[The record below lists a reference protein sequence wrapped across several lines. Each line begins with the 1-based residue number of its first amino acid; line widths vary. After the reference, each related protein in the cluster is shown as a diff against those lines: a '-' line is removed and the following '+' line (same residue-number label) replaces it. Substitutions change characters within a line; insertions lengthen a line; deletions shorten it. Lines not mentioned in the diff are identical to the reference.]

1 MNIINVMQGIK
12 PAKTNADANQ
22 LLSELAVHALL
33 HLQFRRL
40 VTSNAFS
47 RQDSNE
53 ILQKWLKPKLKSNR
67 YKLIKK
73 PLKVLMQQA
82 KGEHGDLE
90 ALLERCVGAES
101 APVQPH
107 LDSYLLLINE
117 VEKKLGTTVLLSRP
131 EEVDLS
137 HDEDGCLLCV
147 LTTNLN
153 HHFDQ
158 HNKLI
163 EPISMLFRG
172 PMSQRSLFLG
182 AIYAS
187 NTFSYSVQYQDEQF
201 VRITLELA

>member
-1 MNIINVMQGIK
+1 MQGIK

-40 VTSNAFS
+40 ATPNLYS
-47 RQDSNE
+47 RQESND

-73 PLKVLMQQA
+73 PLKAITQQA
-82 KGEHGDLE
+82 KGENGDLE

-117 VEKKLGTTVLLSRP
+117 IEKKLGTTVLLSRA
-131 EEVDLS
+131 EDVDLS
-137 HDEDGCLLCV
+137 HDENGCLLCV
-147 LTTNLN
+147 LTQNLN
-153 HHFDQ
+153 EHFGS
-158 HNKLI
+158 NN
-163 EPISMLFRG
+163 EMRSPISMLFRG
-172 PMSQRSLFLG
+172 PMSQRALFLG
-182 AIYAS
+182 AIYAN
-187 NTFSYSVQYQDEQF
+187 NTFIYSVGYQDEQF

>member
-1 MNIINVMQGIK
+1 MQGIK

-40 VTSNAFS
+40 ATPSLYS
-47 RQDSNE
+47 RQESND

-73 PLKVLMQQA
+73 PLKAITQQA
-82 KGEHGDLE
+82 KGESGDLE

-101 APVQPH
+101 PPVQPH

-117 VEKKLGTTVLLSRP
+117 IEKKLGTTVLLSRA
-131 EEVDLS
+131 EDVDLS
-137 HDEDGCLLCV
+137 HDENGCLLCV
-147 LTTNLN
+147 LTQNLN
-153 HHFDQ
+153 EHFGS
-158 HNKLI
+158 NN
-163 EPISMLFRG
+163 EMCSPISMLFRG
-172 PMSQRSLFLG
+172 PMSQRALFLG
-182 AIYAS
+182 AIYAN
-187 NTFSYSVQYQDEQF
+187 NTFTYSVGYQDEQF

>member
-1 MNIINVMQGIK
+1 MQGIK
-12 PAKTNADANQ
+12 PAKPNADANQ

-33 HLQFRRL
+33 HLEFRRL
-40 VTSNAFS
+40 ATAHSSLS
-47 RQDSNE
+47 RQESND

-73 PLKVLMQQA
+73 PLKAITQQA
-82 KGEHGDLE
+82 KGENGNLE

-131 EEVDLS
+131 EAVDLS
-137 HDEDGCLLCV
+137 HDEHGCLLCV

-153 HHFDQ
+153 QHFDQ
-158 HNKLI
+158 RNKLI

-187 NTFSYSVQYQDEQF
+187 NTFHYSVQYQDEQF